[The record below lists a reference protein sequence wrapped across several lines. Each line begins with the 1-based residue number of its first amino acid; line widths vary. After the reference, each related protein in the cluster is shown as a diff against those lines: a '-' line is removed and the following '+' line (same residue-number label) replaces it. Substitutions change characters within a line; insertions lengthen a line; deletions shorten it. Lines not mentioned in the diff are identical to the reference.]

1 MMIEEIEQLLSR
13 GKLPQALSELE
24 RAWINNRTDGSVS
37 YCNLLTDLA
46 FHDLDFDKAVY
57 WSAKALEIEPESVT
71 ALHHAA
77 LVAWNQGKPDLT
89 LEWVRK
95 CLSLQPRHRGA
106 LDLFLLIDP
115 HHPVKRRPETL
126 RKIDRLRKKK
136 RHLSVGIHT
145 RSDREKDPQMR
156 LLWGDYWVKKEL
168 EKEHSRL
175 GFDLSQRH
183 PDINIHLF
191 GSPSGSYDENSLN
204 LVWLYS
210 HPDQVTIDNLRQ
222 FDGLFCASSHFL
234 PTLQAMGYLPTELMP
249 ACTAK
254 TPVQVP
260 IAHNVIFLGNARENR
275 PDGRA
280 IVGDLIQ
287 TGLDFKVWGN
297 LWDNLLPEEHY
308 GGRYWEYDRLEEL
321 YASARI
327 TLNDH
332 SPDMER
338 EGFVSNKVFDILA
351 GGGFVISA
359 KNKGLSPLFQ
369 DTVPEYESAPQL
381 KERLTYYLSHPEER
395 QRLMAKGQKIAGTH
409 TYGERAMQLMKDLVI

>member
-13 GKLPQALSELE
+13 GRLPQALSELE
-24 RAWINNRTDGSVS
+24 QAWIDNRTDGSAR

-46 FHDLDFDKAVY
+46 FHGLDFDKARY

-77 LVAWNQGKPDLT
+77 LVAWNQGKPGLA

-95 CLSLQPRHRGA
+95 CLGLQPRHRGA
-106 LDLFLLIDP
+106 LDLSLLMDP

-136 RHLSVGIHT
+136 RPLSVGIHT

-168 EKEHSRL
+168 EKELSRL
-175 GFDLSQRH
+175 GFDLSQKH
-183 PDINIHLF
+183 PDIHIHLF
-191 GSPSGSYDENSLN
+191 GSPSGNYDEDALN

-210 HPDQVTIDNLRQ
+210 HPDKVTIDNLRQ

-234 PTLQAMGYLPTELMP
+234 PKLQAMGYLHIELMP

-260 IAHNVIFLGNARENR
+260 IAARRDFFGQCPGKQARR
-275 PDGRA
+275 PGHCGGPDSDGTRFQG
-280 IVGDLIQ
+280 VG
-287 TGLDFKVWGN
+287 KPV
-297 LWDNLLPEEHY
+297 
-308 GGRYWEYDRLEEL
+308 
-321 YASARI
+321 
-327 TLNDH
+327 
-332 SPDMER
+332 
-338 EGFVSNKVFDILA
+338 
-351 GGGFVISA
+351 
-359 KNKGLSPLFQ
+359 
-369 DTVPEYESAPQL
+369 
-381 KERLTYYLSHPEER
+381 
-395 QRLMAKGQKIAGTH
+395 GQPPA
-409 TYGERAMQLMKDLVI
+409 

>member
-1 MMIEEIEQLLSR
+1 
-13 GKLPQALSELE
+13 
-24 RAWINNRTDGSVS
+24 
-37 YCNLLTDLA
+37 
-46 FHDLDFDKAVY
+46 
-57 WSAKALEIEPESVT
+57 
-71 ALHHAA
+71 
-77 LVAWNQGKPDLT
+77 
-89 LEWVRK
+89 
-95 CLSLQPRHRGA
+95 
-106 LDLFLLIDP
+106 
-115 HHPVKRRPETL
+115 
-126 RKIDRLRKKK
+126 
-136 RHLSVGIHT
+136 
-145 RSDREKDPQMR
+145 MR

-168 EKEHSRL
+168 EKELSRL

-183 PDINIHLF
+183 PDIHIHFF
-191 GSPSGSYDENSLN
+191 GSPSGIYDEGSLK

-210 HPDQVTIDNLRQ
+210 HPDKVTIDNLRQ

-234 PTLQAMGYLPTELMP
+234 PTLQAMGYLHIELMP

-254 TPVQVP
+254 TPVLVP
-260 IAHNVIFLGNARENR
+260 IEHDVIFLGNARENR

-297 LWDNLLPEEHY
+297 LWDSLLPKEHY
-308 GGRYWEYDRLEEL
+308 GGRYWEYGRLEEL
-321 YASARI
+321 YAGARI

-351 GGGFVISA
+351 GGGFVVSA

-369 DTVPEYESAPQL
+369 DAVPEYESAPQL
-381 KERLTYYLSHPEER
+381 KERLTYYLAHPEER

-409 TYGERAMQLMKDLVI
+409 TYGKRAMQFMKDLVM

>member
-1 MMIEEIEQLLSR
+1 MIEEIEQLLSR
-13 GKLPQALSELE
+13 GRLPQALSELE
-24 RAWINNRTDGSVS
+24 RAWIDNRTDGSVR
-37 YCNLLTDLA
+37 YCHLLTDLA
-46 FHDLDFDKAVY
+46 FHDLDFDKAGY

-77 LVAWNQGKPDLT
+77 LVAWNQGKPGLA

-95 CLSLQPRHRGA
+95 CLGLQPRHRGA
-106 LDLFLLIDP
+106 LDLSLLMNP
-115 HHPVKRRPETL
+115 HYPVRRRPETL
-126 RKIDRLRKKK
+126 AKIDRLRKIK
-136 RHLSVGIHT
+136 RPLSTGIHT

-168 EKEHSRL
+168 EKELSRL
-175 GFDLSQRH
+175 GFDLSQKH
-183 PDINIHLF
+183 PDIHIHLF
-191 GSPSGSYDENSLN
+191 GSPAGSYDEEALN

-210 HPDQVTIDNLRQ
+210 HSDQVTIDNLRQ

-234 PTLQAMGYLPTELMP
+234 PKLHAMGYLPIELMP

-260 IAHNVIFLGNARENR
+260 IEHDVIFLGNARENR

-297 LWDNLLPEEHY
+297 LWDRILPKENY

-321 YASARI
+321 YAGARI

-369 DTVPEYESAPQL
+369 DAVPEYESAPQL
-381 KERLTYYLSHPEER
+381 KERLTYYLSHPEKR
-395 QRLMAKGQKIAGTH
+395 QPLMAKGRKIARTH
-409 TYGERAMQLMKDLVI
+409 TYGKRALQLMKDLLM